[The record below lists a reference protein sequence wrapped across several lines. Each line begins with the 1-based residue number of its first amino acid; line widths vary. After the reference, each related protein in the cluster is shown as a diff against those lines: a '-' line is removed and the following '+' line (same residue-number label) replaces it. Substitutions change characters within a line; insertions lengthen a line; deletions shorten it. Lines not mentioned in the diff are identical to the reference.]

1 MKVDNVKSNML
12 WAFLKEWNNEI
23 EGQTKRQVEQAGRG
37 AGEVRAVI

>member
-1 MKVDNVKSNML
+1 MEVDNVKSNML

-23 EGQTKRQVEQAGRG
+23 EGQTKRQVEQAGG